1 MDINSYIIEIVG
13 TQQID
18 DEPQDVIE
26 ITTTG
31 EYKASPTGSVFI
43 RYKEYDEDNT
53 NSFHN
58 TTVKATE
65 NMVTISRGKDNQ
77 LLLELDK
84 HHQSCYYT
92 PAGPMIISIFTRKI
106 EISQNEDEC
115 SIYAEYT
122 LNFDAHNISENTFSI
137 KVRKNNKY

>member
-31 EYKASPTGSVFI
+31 EYKASPTGSVFV

-53 NSFHN
+53 NSYHN

-65 NMVTISRGKDNQ
+65 NMVTITRGKDNQ

-84 HHQSCYYT
+84 LHQSCYYT

-137 KVRKNNKY
+137 KVRKNNKN